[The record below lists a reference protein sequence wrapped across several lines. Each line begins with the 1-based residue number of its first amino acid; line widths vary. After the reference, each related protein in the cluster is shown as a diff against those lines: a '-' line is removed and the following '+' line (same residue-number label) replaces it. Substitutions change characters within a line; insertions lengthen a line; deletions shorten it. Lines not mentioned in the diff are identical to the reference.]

1 VSSAHGNGET
11 RKTTIM
17 TVRVRFA
24 PSPTGELHVGNVRTA
39 LYNWLFAR
47 QHGGRFI
54 LRIEDTDLERS
65 RREYEERIMED
76 LRWLGLDWDEGPDVG
91 GEFGPYRQSER
102 LAIYWEY
109 AQRLLE
115 AGWAYRCFCTEED
128 LERER
133 ERARA
138 EDRPYRYSGRCR
150 HLSESEAQKRADAGE
165 PHTLRFR
172 VRSGPIVWEDVVRGP
187 VRWEAEVIG
196 DFVIVKS
203 DGWPVYNFAVVV
215 DDLLMRITH
224 VIRGDGHLPNTPRQ
238 LLLYEALGATPPVFA
253 HLSTILGAD
262 GTKLSKRHGAT
273 ALREFREQG
282 YVPEALFNFLVLL
295 GWAPPQGVGEVLSR
309 EHVLQLFAL
318 EQVSKAPA
326 IFDLQKL
333 KWMNR
338 TYLKAKPLDELVTA
352 VFPYLQRTGR
362 LPAAADAATRAW
374 LGRVV
379 DAVLTHLDH
388 LSQIVEETRIIFEY
402 DLSAALAYPE
412 VRDVL
417 EDPGALD
424 VLARLEQE
432 LADVRE
438 ITTET
443 FRAAVARVRE
453 QTGRQGRAL
462 FHPIRIA
469 LTGRPSGPELDKLV
483 PIYEIGSTLALPQ
496 PIPSVRERLRTFLTW
511 AERVRAESPSR

>member
-1 VSSAHGNGET
+1 
-11 RKTTIM
+11 M

>member
-1 VSSAHGNGET
+1 MA
-11 RKTTIM
+11 M

-47 QHGGRFI
+47 QRGGSFI
-54 LRIEDTDLERS
+54 LRIEDTDVERS
-65 RREYEERIMED
+65 RREYEEHILED

-91 GEFGPYRQSER
+91 GDFGPYRQSER
-102 LAIYWEY
+102 LTLYREY
-109 AQRLLE
+109 AERLLD
-115 AGWAYRCFCTEED
+115 AGWAYRCFCTEEE

-138 EDRPYRYSGRCR
+138 ENRPYRYGGRCR
-150 HLSESEAQKRADAGE
+150 RLPDSEARERAEAGE
-165 PHTLRFR
+165 PHVLRFR
-172 VRSGPIVWEDVVRGP
+172 VRSGSIVWEDVVRGP
-187 VRWEAEVIG
+187 VRWDAEVIG
-196 DFVIVKS
+196 DFVILKS

-282 YVPEALFNFLVLL
+282 YVPEALFNFLALL
-295 GWAPPQGVGEVLSR
+295 GWAPPQEVGEILSR
-309 EHVLQLFAL
+309 EQLLQLFAL
-318 EQVSKAPA
+318 ENVSKAPA
-326 IFDLQKL
+326 IFDQQKL

-338 TYLKAKPLDELVTA
+338 AYLKAKPLDELVTA
-352 VFPYLQRTGR
+352 VLPYLQRAGR
-362 LPAAADAATRAW
+362 LPTPVDTATREW
-374 LGRVV
+374 LRRVV
-379 DAVLTHLDH
+379 DAVLTHLEH

-402 DLSAALAYPE
+402 ELSTALAYPE
-412 VRDVL
+412 VQEVV

-424 VLARLEQE
+424 VLARLGQE
-432 LADVRE
+432 LADVPE
-438 ITTET
+438 VTTET
-443 FRAAVARVRE
+443 FRAAAARVRE
-453 QTGRQGRAL
+453 QTGRKGRAL
-462 FHPIRIA
+462 FHPIRVA

-483 PIYEIGSTLALPQ
+483 PIYEIGSTLPLPQ